1 MEWQTFPGRFILPI
15 AGVKGAFLLR
25 RNAERALR
33 MYWVAEYLGNI
44 IEIIDGW
51 VRWTYVLLGV
61 EA

>member
-1 MEWQTFPGRFILPI
+1 
-15 AGVKGAFLLR
+15 
-25 RNAERALR
+25 